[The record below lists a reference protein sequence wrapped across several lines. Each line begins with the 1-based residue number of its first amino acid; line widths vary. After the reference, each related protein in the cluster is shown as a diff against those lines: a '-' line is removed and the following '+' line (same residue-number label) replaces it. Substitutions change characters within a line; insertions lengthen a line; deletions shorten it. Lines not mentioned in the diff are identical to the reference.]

1 MALVEK
7 YVEYKDIKLS
17 QIPQEIREKI
27 MKAHKVVC
35 DTVEAQFS
43 DNKSLKDDTEINN
56 FKSNFCKTIED
67 SERTVRVYKLEG
79 NKYDCMIQLMNH
91 VSTENL
97 KNANKIHDFAK
108 KVFNEVK
115 KIVDKKFNMRLD
127 NENSES
133 KEKFE
138 GFDIYPDA
146 EDSKQIWE
154 TAENLKDA
162 VTSEADSESDNEH
175 ELKKGKKPAKK
186 AVEDD
191 TSTKAVK
198 ESAEY
203 LEVYQEADEFL
214 NFLDE
219 YIEEEAKEVK
229 EVEPSKDFKGKL
241 TALGKKIVD
250 SKKVTDSDMKILT
263 NEVKNEVL
271 SKNKDTFKLDLGRF
285 EFKLDNSKENA
296 RLEIVCDPPSSD
308 FIKKF
313 LNGTANLAEWFSK
326 SCIGVRLNKYLLIAM
341 KGTADIFHFQ
351 QNLFNK
357 YIKKGLN
364 EIFEELQKQFMA
376 LDSAVKVVLS
386 ETELKSVFSLVLHQA
401 LCFTKVNFSDY
412 KMFENAKKDVMETMD
427 KVFTLLK
434 GVTKENKAEVLKKIK
449 EITKVYKENVSY
461 SEMYKDIM
469 MLESGITNYLE
480 GKYDDLIQKR
490 EREFRYKQ
498 FDFTKSS
505 NFETNWQLESNQ
517 IQKLKPI
524 HQEMFVLIKDQ
535 YKKIKNYKD
544 KMKLAG
550 YILSKLRVVNWYLEI
565 QNKGNSSY
573 LVPHS
578 VLELENFQKELDKWY
593 NRIMRSIK

>member
-1 MALVEK
+1 MALVNK
-7 YVEYKDIKLS
+7 YIEYKDIKLS

-56 FKSNFCKTIED
+56 FKSDFCKSIED

-162 VTSEADSESDNEH
+162 VTSEGDSESDNDH

-296 RLEIVCDPPSSD
+296 RFEIVCDPPSSD

-412 KMFENAKKDVMETMD
+412 KMFENAKKDVMETMN

-469 MLESGITNYLE
+469 MLESGIINYLE

-550 YILSKLRVVNWYLEI
+550 YILSKLRIVNWYLDL

-578 VLELENFQKELDKWY
+578 VPELENFQKELDKWH
-593 NRIMRSIK
+593 NRIIRSIK

>member
-191 TSTKAVK
+191 MSTKAVK

-219 YIEEEAKEVK
+219 YIEEEVKEVK
-229 EVEPSKDFKGKL
+229 QAEPSKDFKGKL

-326 SCIGVRLNKYLLIAM
+326 SCIGVRLNKYLLITM

-480 GKYDDLIQKR
+480 GKYNDLIQKR

>member
-56 FKSNFCKTIED
+56 FKSNFCKSIKD

-162 VTSEADSESDNEH
+162 VTSEGDSESDNEH

-198 ESAEY
+198 ESTEY

-229 EVEPSKDFKGKL
+229 QVEPSKDFKGKL

-271 SKNKDTFKLDLGRF
+271 AKNKDTFKLDLGRF

-296 RLEIVCDPPSSD
+296 RFEIVCDPPSSD

-326 SCIGVRLNKYLLIAM
+326 SCAGVKLNKYLLTAM

-376 LDSAVKVVLS
+376 LSADVKTVIG

-469 MLESGITNYLE
+469 MLESGVTNYLE

>member
-1 MALVEK
+1 MALVNK
-7 YVEYKDIKLS
+7 YIEYKDIKLS

-27 MKAHKVVC
+27 MKAHKIVC

-43 DNKSLKDDTEINN
+43 DNKSLKDDTAINN
-56 FKSNFCKTIED
+56 FKSDFCKSIED

-146 EDSKQIWE
+146 KDSKQIWE

-162 VTSEADSESDNEH
+162 VTSEGDSESDNEH

-219 YIEEEAKEVK
+219 YIEEEVKEVK
-229 EVEPSKDFKGKL
+229 QVEPSKDFKGKL

-263 NEVKNEVL
+263 NEVKKEVL

-296 RLEIVCDPPSSD
+296 RLEIVCDPPSSG

-357 YIKKGLN
+357 YIKKDLN

-469 MLESGITNYLE
+469 MLESGVVNYLE

-550 YILSKLRVVNWYLEI
+550 YILSKLRVVNWYLDL

-578 VLELENFQKELDKWY
+578 LSELENFQKELDKWY
-593 NRIMRSIK
+593 NRIIRSIK

>member
-7 YVEYKDIKLS
+7 YIEYKDIKLS

-56 FKSNFCKTIED
+56 FKSDFCKSIED

-146 EDSKQIWE
+146 KDSKQIWE

-162 VTSEADSESDNEH
+162 VTSEGDSESDNEH

-219 YIEEEAKEVK
+219 YIEEEVKEVK
-229 EVEPSKDFKGKL
+229 QVEPSKDFKGKL

-263 NEVKNEVL
+263 NEVKKEVL

-469 MLESGITNYLE
+469 MLESGVVNYLE

-550 YILSKLRVVNWYLEI
+550 YILSKLRIVNWYLDL

-578 VLELENFQKELDKWY
+578 LSELENFQKELDKWY
-593 NRIMRSIK
+593 NRIIRSIK

>member
-1 MALVEK
+1 MALVNK
-7 YVEYKDIKLS
+7 YIEYKDIKLS

-56 FKSNFCKTIED
+56 FKSDFCKSIED

-146 EDSKQIWE
+146 KDSKQIWE

-162 VTSEADSESDNEH
+162 VTSEGDSESDNEH

-186 AVEDD
+186 AIEDD

-229 EVEPSKDFKGKL
+229 QVEPSKDFKGKL

-296 RLEIVCDPPSSD
+296 RFEIVCDPPSSD

-313 LNGTANLAEWFSK
+313 LNGTANLTEWFSK

-376 LDSAVKVVLS
+376 LSADVKTVIG
-386 ETELKSVFSLVLHQA
+386 ETELKSIFSLVLHQA

-412 KMFENAKKDVMETMD
+412 KMFENAKKDVMETMN

-469 MLESGITNYLE
+469 MLESGVVNYLE
-480 GKYDDLIQKR
+480 GKYNDLIQKR

>member
-578 VLELENFQKELDKWY
+578 VLELENVQKELDKWY

>member
-1 MALVEK
+1 MALVNK
-7 YVEYKDIKLS
+7 YIEYKDIKLS

-43 DNKSLKDDTEINN
+43 DNKSLKNDTEINN
-56 FKSNFCKTIED
+56 FKSDFCKSIED

-146 EDSKQIWE
+146 KDSKQIWE

-162 VTSEADSESDNEH
+162 VTSEGDSESDNEH

-191 TSTKAVK
+191 MSTKAVK

-219 YIEEEAKEVK
+219 YIEEEVKEVK
-229 EVEPSKDFKGKL
+229 QVEPSKDFKGKL

-263 NEVKNEVL
+263 NEVKKEVL
-271 SKNKDTFKLDLGRF
+271 AKNKDTFKLDLGRF

-296 RLEIVCDPPSSD
+296 RFEIVCDPPSSD

-449 EITKVYKENVSY
+449 EITKIYKENVSY

-469 MLESGITNYLE
+469 MLESGIINYLE

-550 YILSKLRVVNWYLEI
+550 YILSKLRVVNWYLDL

-578 VLELENFQKELDKWY
+578 VPELENFQKELDKWY

>member
-7 YVEYKDIKLS
+7 YVEYKDINLS
-17 QIPQEIREKI
+17 QISTEIKEKI
-27 MKAHKVVC
+27 KKAHKVVC
-35 DTVEAQFS
+35 DTIEAQFS
-43 DNKSLKDDTEINN
+43 DNKKLTEDADISK
-56 FKSNFCKTIED
+56 FKEDFCKNLED
-67 SERTVRVYKLEG
+67 SEVEVRSYKLEG
-79 NKYDCMIQLMNH
+79 DKYDCMIQLMNH
-91 VSTENL
+91 VNTKSFKDSKKVHEFVKKVYNE
-97 KNANKIHDFAK
+97 AK
-108 KVFNEVK
+108 KIINN
-115 KIVDKKFNMRLD
+115 KFSMRLD
-127 NENSES
+127 NENNEA
-133 KEKFE
+133 KENFE

-146 EDSKQIWE
+146 KDSKEIWE
-154 TAENLKDA
+154 TAEEIKNDKS
-162 VTSEADSESDNEH
+162 SEDNSESDNEH
-175 ELKKGKKPAKK
+175 ELKKGKKPVKK

-191 TSTKAVK
+191 TSTKVVK

-219 YIEEEAKEVK
+219 YIEEEAKEVQQ
-229 EVEPSKDFKGKL
+229 VEPSKDFKGKL

-296 RLEIVCDPPSSD
+296 RFEIVCDPPSSD

-376 LDSAVKVVLS
+376 LDSVVKVVLS

-401 LCFTKVNFSDY
+401 LCFTKVDFSDY
-412 KMFENAKKDVMETMD
+412 KMFENAKKDVMETMN

-469 MLESGITNYLE
+469 MLESGIINYLE

-550 YILSKLRVVNWYLEI
+550 YILSKLRVVNWYLDL

-578 VLELENFQKELDKWY
+578 VSELENFQKELDKWY